1 MRASAMWIANWEAC
15 ELNSRTKQDEKEEAY
30 WQSHAPMYDV
40 RNPLAPFAIP
50 IIEQIT
56 YHLHSTDHLLEI
68 GAGTGGFTRLLAPY
82 VQRITVIEPSE
93 AMRIQLQN
101 NWQEEHSA
109 SLDVL
114 ACKWEEAGNISCD
127 VIFAANAFYRMRD
140 MKECIIRMN
149 ETACKS
155 VFLIQSIGKP
165 YASPIIVKRG
175 ASTEQME
182 RAHLIS
188 HILDEIGIVHEFI
201 SYPIVRKDGGKH
213 EVALIS
219 WNVELNDSTE

>member
-1 MRASAMWIANWEAC
+1 MKASEMWIADWEAC
-15 ELNSRTKQDEKEEAY
+15 ELTSRTRRDEQEEKY
-30 WQSHAPMYDV
+30 WKSHAPMYDV

-50 IIEQIT
+50 ILEQVT
-56 YHLHSTDHLLEI
+56 SYLNSSDHLLEI

-82 VQRITVIEPSE
+82 VQRVTAVEPSE

-101 NWQEEHSA
+101 SWQEEHNI

-114 ACKWEEAGNISCD
+114 ACKWEETRDVSCD

-149 ETACKS
+149 ETARKG
-155 VFLIQSIGKP
+155 VFLVQSIGRP
-165 YASPIIVKRG
+165 YASPIIVKRRE
-175 ASTEQME
+175 SMEQIE
-182 RAHLIS
+182 RAYLLS
-188 HILDEIGIVHEFI
+188 HILGEIGIVHTFA

-219 WNVELNDSTE
+219 WKVE